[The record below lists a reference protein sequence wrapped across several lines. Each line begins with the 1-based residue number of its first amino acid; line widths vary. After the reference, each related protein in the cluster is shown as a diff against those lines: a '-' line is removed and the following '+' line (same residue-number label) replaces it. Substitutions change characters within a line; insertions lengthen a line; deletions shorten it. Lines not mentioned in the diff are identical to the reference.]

1 MSEVAFVFPDLKPT
15 SRNYAPG
22 NYPQTKFKAQ
32 NGATTV
38 VRFGNRRV
46 ESKLSLTF
54 SNISDADANAILQH
68 YELVNGNWGT
78 VFFPPFTVDA
88 GVEDPGL
95 SAFMQEQNGSGL
107 QYRYAAP
114 PTVQS
119 VYPGISSVSCE
130 FVGVLD
136 GD

>member
-1 MSEVAFVFPDLKPT
+1 MPEYAFPNLKPT
-15 SRNYAPG
+15 SRNYTPG
-22 NYPQTKFKAQ
+22 SYPQTEFKAQ

-54 SNISDADANAILQH
+54 SNIPDADATAILQH
-68 YELVNGNWGT
+68 YEQVNGNWGS
-78 VFFPPFTVDA
+78 VFFLPFTADA
-88 GVEDPGL
+88 GIEDTDL
-95 SAFMQEQNGSGL
+95 ALFMRERNGSGL
-107 QYRYAAP
+107 QYRYASP
-114 PTVQS
+114 PKVQS

-130 FVGVLD
+130 FIGVLD